1 MEKSLLQKGLNFSTP
16 PKKLNHADY
25 LVNFELFYRDI
36 RNLQFLPTEDLDFLK
51 IKNKDVALSSFRTY
65 NDNVSQHLSK
75 EESDALKY
83 LSQNK
88 QIVIQI
94 SDKGNYNERMENF
107 FVRSKQISESCS
119 KRCQFLEFYYQS
131 RKTH

>member
-1 MEKSLLQKGLNFSTP
+1 MEKSLLQKSLNFSTP

-107 FVRSKQISESCS
+107 FVCSKQISESCS
-119 KRCQFLEFYYQS
+119 KR
-131 RKTH
+131 